1 MRFDGTFYRRA
12 CDGCVTVCQ
21 IKRDDET
28 FPGRFQ
34 SRKARG
40 ARRGIDVRT
49 AVVDRDRP
57 GDRRALH
64 RAGCPQSIVPWA
76 YLSYNNSYDG
86 YYVGG
91 GALCHG
97 DPTWFP
103 CDGVWG
109 WDYFGRHLDR
119 HVALGW
125 WHGRKYQQGGGTYAT
140 DGPKVVHH
148 E

>member
-1 MRFDGTFYRRA
+1 MEWFCKQFAAAICALLLTASALAD
-12 CDGCVTVCQ
+12 
-21 IKRDDET
+21 
-28 FPGRFQ
+28 FPWHGGHGERYDPPPHP
-34 SRKARG
+34 RPA
-40 ARRGIDVRT
+40 
-49 AVVDRDRP
+49 DRH
-57 GDRRALH
+57 A
-64 RAGCPQSIVPWA
+64 RAGCPQSIAPWA
-76 YLSYNNSYDG
+76 YFSYNNSYDG

-91 GALCHG
+91 GALYHG